1 MRNCSTLH
9 RTKRPTML
17 VGMSTKKRTVKDE
30 EKKKSW
36 DDFVKYIETLNKAGS
51 IPKKQAK
58 DNAEFMKTPSGE
70 KLWYN
75 LFRKWTDEIPTKE

>member
-1 MRNCSTLH
+1 
-9 RTKRPTML
+9 ML
-17 VGMSTKKRTVKDE
+17 GGMSTKKHTVKDD

-58 DNAEFMKTPSGE
+58 DNAEFMTTPTG
-70 KLWYN
+70 KKIWYH
-75 LFRKWTDEIPTKE
+75 LFRKWTDEIPIKK

>member
-1 MRNCSTLH
+1 MLH
-9 RTKRPTML
+9 
-17 VGMSTKKRTVKDE
+17 GMSTKKRTDKDD

-58 DNAEFMKTPSGE
+58 DNAECITTPSG
-70 KLWYN
+70 KKIWYHQ
-75 LFRKWTDEIPTKE
+75 FRQWTEEIPIKK